1 MASAHHDVAAP
12 TERYRGLRRALE
24 SEVPPLATSLDGRSF
39 RLQAPVGLSLRP
51 GGYVAL
57 ETGDGPV
64 LGQVIDY
71 DLRLEEGPEISGSAG
86 PTPFTSRLC

>member
-1 MASAHHDVAAP
+1 
-12 TERYRGLRRALE
+12 
-24 SEVPPLATSLDGRSF
+24 
-39 RLQAPVGLSLRP
+39 VGLSLRT